1 MIKKSVKAI
10 IKDKNFVEYCSFYS
24 VDSNEVVND
33 DSLMNHIQENQ
44 TSLEQL
50 IAGYMEMGALNQ
62 EICGEFWNCECSSD
76 HEDELKEYNNFLKES
91 EKLLKKNKLEP
102 KKINLMAKISS
113 KMGIA
118 METMKDNSD
127 PAIASMVI
135 EGLTMGIVEMETKIE
150 NYKKIVDKKIL
161 KLSNKFVKFQEEE
174 IEKLKTF
181 M

>member
-1 MIKKSVKAI
+1 MNENMELL
-10 IKDKNFVEYCSFYS
+10 NFVY
-24 VDSNEVVND
+24 
-33 DSLMNHIQENQ
+33 EN
-44 TSLEQL
+44 
-50 IAGYMEMGALNQ
+50 AEMGVHTLN
-62 EICGEFWNCECSSD
+62 NLSD
-76 HEDELKEYNNFLKES
+76 ILRKKDNKIKGLIEDELKEYNNFLKES

-102 KKINLMAKISS
+102 KKTNLMAKFSS

-150 NYKKIVDKKIL
+150 SYKKIVDKKIL
-161 KLSNKFVKFQEEE
+161 KLSNKFLKFQEEE